1 MFVNEG
7 SALTYAVVTD
17 ELISAADSVRAIT
30 ESAQDATIEDL
41 PSIASVVGHDGL
53 FVALHDFCARW
64 DNGLS
69 HLVGDS
75 ETMARRLEVCAE
87 AYLENEDTSRG
98 DYQRLLSVSELPAI
112 SPVRDDF
119 VGPAAIG

>member
-7 SALTYAVVTD
+7 SGLTYAVVTD
-17 ELISAADSVRAIT
+17 ELISAADCVRAIT
-30 ESAQDATIEDL
+30 ASAQDATIEDL
-41 PSIASVVGHDGL
+41 PVVARVVGHDGL
-53 FVALHDFCARW
+53 FAALHNFCARW

-87 AYLENEDTSRG
+87 AYMDNEDTSQG
-98 DYQRLLSVSELPAI
+98 DYQRLLAVSQLPAI
-112 SPVRDDF
+112 SPVQGEPL
-119 VGPAAIG
+119 GPAAIG

>member
-1 MFVNEG
+1 MFANEG
-7 SALTYAVVTD
+7 SGLTYAVVTD

-30 ESAQDATIEDL
+30 ESAQHATIEDL
-41 PSIASVVGHDGL
+41 PSFASVVGHDGL
-53 FVALHDFCARW
+53 FAALHDFCARW

-75 ETMARRLEVCAE
+75 ETMARRLEACAE

-98 DYQRLLSVSELPAI
+98 NYQRLLSVSELPATA
-112 SPVRDDF
+112 PVRDDF